1 MSIIKML
8 MPYIVFITL
17 FLFVMYIGYRVDPK
31 LKAFIDKLL
40 NQKK

>member
-1 MSIIKML
+1 
-8 MPYIVFITL
+8 MPYIVGVTL
-17 FLFVMYIGYRVDPK
+17 FVLVMYIGYLRDPK